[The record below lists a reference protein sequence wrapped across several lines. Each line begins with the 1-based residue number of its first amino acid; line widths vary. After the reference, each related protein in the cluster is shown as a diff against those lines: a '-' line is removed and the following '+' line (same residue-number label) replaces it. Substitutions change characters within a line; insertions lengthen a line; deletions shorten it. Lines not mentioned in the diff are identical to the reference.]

1 MSHPTFQF
9 VIVIVIVINIVLL
22 LLIPLLG
29 GISPSLTTPSVVF
42 GQSGDE
48 DDKTNDFESVSE
60 VDSDSN
66 ENNQDNKAKYAI
78 LTFDDGYKSQYTTAK
93 PILDKYGYKATFY
106 IVCNYAQKI
115 DADRMNW
122 TEVKK
127 LHAEGHDI
135 GSHTMNHHDLTQ
147 IPPYRIDY
155 EIGISKE
162 CLLANG
168 IKNVTSFAYPFA
180 EGSTNA
186 TIINTVAKHYPIA
199 RTADAPLMFLECRG
213 WDNDNEDGSDDISS
227 TINSSTTQSDCSEYS
242 EDGRLNLVNRYT
254 IRGWAHDSERAENL
268 FSDEYMLNRF
278 KEVVDAQTKYNED
291 FNIRAIPIIIWHN
304 IADNVKDDPYTT
316 TSIDLFEAEIKYLHD
331 NGFNVIT
338 MSDLMYDEN
347 TQVLAIKENKSLPI
361 TSIVDNSENG
371 VNNGES

>member
-1 MSHPTFQF
+1 MKNIKVELSIIGPILILSIIPIGLYSTFLPTA
-9 VIVIVIVINIVLL
+9 VL
-22 LLIPLLG
+22 
-29 GISPSLTTPSVVF
+29 S
-42 GQSGDE
+42 QSE
-48 DDKTNDFESVSE
+48 DNTSDNVEDSDTLVNSVSYSGNSKF
-60 VDSDSN
+60 V
-66 ENNQDNKAKYAI
+66 I
-78 LTFDDGYKSQYTTAK
+78 LTFDDGYKTQYTTAK

-122 TEVKK
+122 NDIQELQKQ
-127 LHAEGHDI
+127 GHDI

-227 TINSSTTQSDCSEYS
+227 TLNSSTTQSDCREYS

-268 FSDEYMLNRF
+268 FSDEYMLHRF

-291 FNIRAIPIIIWHN
+291 SNIRAIPIIIWHN
-304 IADNVKDDPYTT
+304 IANNVKDDPYTT

-347 TQVLAIKENKSLPI
+347 TQILAIEENKSLPK
-361 TSIVDNSENG
+361 TSIVDYSEND
-371 VNNGES
+371 VNNGEP